1 MPASRSPILQPPQ
14 RMSALLR
21 AAGLLFLVSA
31 SSCTTTVAS
40 PPPVVTPY
48 SAGIK
53 KVVVEI
59 DYAEGA
65 VPYTGSAR
73 FVRKQIPDIWDIARK
88 NLQRL
93 APGRTVTIPSNLSE
107 MEVLSDVR
115 GSTFTSEQIQ
125 EIAAKHRTQKTSGDT
140 VSYYVLYLN
149 GRLKD
154 DTNTVRDEVL
164 GVSIGDTGVIAVF
177 KPVITSSAPAS
188 RDALLKFMEQS
199 TLTHELGHAVGFV
212 NRHVPM
218 VSPHQDTAHGSHCTS
233 DKCVMYYQNE
243 GPSAAIA
250 FASRLSEEDGEI
262 MFGAECLAD
271 ADQAAGQ

>member
-1 MPASRSPILQPPQ
+1 MRPPVQ
-14 RMSALLR
+14 RLSAFLR
-21 AAGLLFLVSA
+21 AIGLLFLSSA
-31 SSCTTTVAS
+31 ASCTTTVAA
-40 PPPVVTPY
+40 PAPVVTPY

-59 DYAEGA
+59 DYAQGA

-73 FVRKQIPDIWDIARK
+73 FVRKQIPDIWEITRK

-93 APGRTVTIPSNLSE
+93 APGRTVTIPSDLSE
-107 MEVLSDVR
+107 MEALSDVA
-115 GSTFTSEQIQ
+115 GTSFTSEQIQ
-125 EIAAKHRTQKTSGDT
+125 DIAAKHRTQKTSGDT
-140 VSYYVLYLN
+140 VSYYGLYQN
-149 GRLKD
+149 GLLKD
-154 DTNTVRDEVL
+154 DTGPVRQEVL
-164 GVSIGDTGVIAVF
+164 GVSIGDTGIIAVF

-199 TLTHELGHAVGFV
+199 THTHELGHAVGFV
-212 NRHVPM
+212 NRHEPM
-218 VSPHQDTAHGSHCTS
+218 VTPHQDTAHGAHCTS

-262 MFGAECLAD
+262 MFDAECLAD
-271 ADQAAGQ
+271 ADQAASQ